1 MKSKD
6 INKEKAFS
14 ALGIISGIIS
24 IIFSIIVFCMDNGS
38 WENSLQY
45 GGDAYTGIQNAAAQT
60 ANNIQA
66 LCDIFKIAFGAVLL
80 VGGIV
85 LICVFGLK
93 MVKLS
98 EEKGNDTENIE
109 IKINDLLEAPVEE
122 TVITEEFFETE
133 QIPVPEED
141 NYTE

>member
-24 IIFSIIVFCMDNGS
+24 IVFSIIVFCMDNGS

-66 LCDIFKIAFGAVLL
+66 LSDIFKIAFGAVLL

-109 IKINDLLEAPVEE
+109 IKIHDLLEAPVEA

>member
-14 ALGIISGIIS
+14 VLGTISGIIS

-66 LCDIFKIAFGAVLL
+66 LCDILKIAFGAVLL

-93 MVKLS
+93 MVKIS
-98 EEKGNDTENIE
+98 EENKNAAENIE
-109 IKINDLLEAPVEE
+109 IKINDLLEAPAEE

-133 QIPVPEED
+133 EIPVPQED